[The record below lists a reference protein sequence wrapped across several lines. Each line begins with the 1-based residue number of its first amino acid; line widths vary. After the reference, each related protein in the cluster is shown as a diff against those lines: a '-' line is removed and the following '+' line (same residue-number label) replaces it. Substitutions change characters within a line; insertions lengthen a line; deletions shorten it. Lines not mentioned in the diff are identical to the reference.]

1 MPGILGQP
9 NALRMTTRRL
19 ICVALA
25 CVALAALSLLV
36 ADEPVYD
43 AWSWLVWGREL
54 AQLEL
59 DTTSGPAW
67 KPLPVVLTALLSP
80 AGDAA
85 PQLWLVLVRA
95 AWLIA
100 LALAAQISLTLSAG
114 LPRPARIA
122 GAAFAVLCVVL
133 LRDEVTH
140 WSRQV
145 AGAMAEPL
153 LVALVLGA
161 VGAGLAG
168 RARAALA
175 LGALAALVRPELFA
189 LLALY
194 GLWSCRA
201 VPGSRPFVAAALLAV
216 VGLWV
221 GPELLLGGG
230 RASAQRAQTATGDPL
245 EALGWAA
252 LLPLA
257 VAWPL
262 ALAALHDRRA
272 RVLGAGALALVAIV
286 AAMTVAGFAGLPRFM
301 APAAV
306 LVGVLGGA
314 GLAALLTRPR
324 AWVVALVVP
333 ALVVTAIGLPERI
346 GEVPHAWS
354 SAARV
359 SDSHDRLRAVAAAV
373 GRDRLLACGRLATS
387 DVLVRTALAWK
398 LGVPL
403 SEVVSFGRRPRLSG
417 AFVVGLQASPG
428 LRRDVREA
436 ATRVAANG
444 EWSVYSI
451 DCPAMASSSAGPGP
465 RSAGVTGAT
474 R

>member
-9 NALRMTTRRL
+9 NALRMTKRRL
-19 ICVALA
+19 LCAALA
-25 CVALAALSLLV
+25 CLALAALSLLL

-54 AQLEL
+54 THSEL

-67 KPLPVVLTALLSP
+67 KPLPVVLTAPLSL

-95 AWLIA
+95 SWLMA
-100 LALAAQISLTLSAG
+100 LVLAAQISLTLSAAR
-114 LPRPARIA
+114 PRAARIA

-133 LRDEVTH
+133 LSDDVTH

-145 AGAMAEPL
+145 AGGMAEPL

-161 VGAGLAG
+161 VHAGLAG
-168 RARAALA
+168 RVRTALV
-175 LGALAALVRPELFA
+175 LGALAALARPEVFA

-194 GLWSCRA
+194 GLWTWRA
-201 VPGSRPFVAAALLAV
+201 VPGARTVAVA
-216 VGLWV
+216 VGLLVPALWLA
-221 GPELLLGGG
+221 PEVLAGGG
-230 RASAQRAQTATGDPL
+230 GSPAQRARTATGDPL
-245 EALGWAA
+245 EALGWAVA
-252 LLPLA
+252 LPLA

-262 ALAALHDRRA
+262 ALAALLDDRRA

-301 APAAV
+301 APAAA

-314 GLAALLTRPR
+314 GLAGLLSRPR
-324 AWVVALVVP
+324 AWLVVLAAP
-333 ALVVTAIGLPERI
+333 ALAVTAIGLSSRVAEL
-346 GEVPHAWS
+346 PHAWS
-354 SAARV
+354 SAARI
-359 SDSHDRLRAVAAAV
+359 SDSHDRLRDLAGAV
-373 GRDRLLACGRLATS
+373 GRERLLACGRLATS

-403 SEVVSFGRRPRLSG
+403 SQVVSFGTRPRLSG

-428 LRRDVREA
+428 LRQDVRAA
-436 ATRVAANG
+436 ATRVGAGG

-451 DCPAMASSSAGPGP
+451 DCPATASSSPPA

>member
-1 MPGILGQP
+1 
-9 NALRMTTRRL
+9 MTKRRL
-19 ICVALA
+19 LCAALA
-25 CVALAALSLLV
+25 CLALAALSLLL

-54 AQLEL
+54 TQLEL

-67 KPLPVVLTALLSP
+67 KPLPVLLTAPLSL

-95 AWLIA
+95 SWLMA
-100 LALAAQISLTLSAG
+100 LVLAAQISLTLSAG
-114 LPRPARIA
+114 RPRAGRIA
-122 GAAFAVLCVVL
+122 GASFAVLCTVL
-133 LRDEVTH
+133 LTDDVTH

-145 AGAMAEPL
+145 AGGMAEPL

-161 VGAGLAG
+161 VCVGLAG
-168 RARAALA
+168 NVRTALVLA
-175 LGALAALVRPELFA
+175 ALAALLRPEVFPLV
-189 LLALY
+189 ALY
-194 GLWSCRA
+194 GLWSGRA
-201 VPGSRPFVAAALLAV
+201 VPAARPLAV
-216 VGLWV
+216 AVVVAVPALWLA
-221 GPELLLGGG
+221 PELLMSDGGG
-230 RASAQRAQTATGDPL
+230 ANARRAQTGTSDPL

-262 ALAALHDRRA
+262 ALAALRDDRRA
-272 RVLGAGALALVAIV
+272 RILGAAALALVAIV

-301 APAAV
+301 APAAA
-306 LVGVLGGA
+306 LVGALGGA
-314 GLAALLTRPR
+314 GLAALLDSPR
-324 AWVVALVVP
+324 GWIVALAVP
-333 ALVVTAIGLPERI
+333 ALAVTAIGLPDRVA
-346 GEVPHAWS
+346 EVPHAWS

-359 SDSHDRLRAVAAAV
+359 SDSHDRLRALTGAV
-373 GRDRLLACGRLATS
+373 GRERLLACGRLATS

-428 LRRDVREA
+428 LRREVRAA
-436 ATRVAANG
+436 ATRVAADG

-451 DCPAMASSSAGPGP
+451 DCPATASSSPAPP
-465 RSAGVTGAT
+465 ARSAGVTGAT

>member
-1 MPGILGQP
+1 
-9 NALRMTTRRL
+9 MTIRRL
-19 ICVALA
+19 LCAALA
-25 CVALAALSLLV
+25 CLALAVLSLLL

-54 AQLEL
+54 THLEL

-67 KPLPVVLTALLSP
+67 KPLPVLLTAPLSL

-85 PQLWLVLVRA
+85 PHLWLVFVRA
-95 AWLIA
+95 SWAVA
-100 LALAAQISLTLSAG
+100 LVLAAQISLTLSAG
-114 LPRPARIA
+114 RPRAARFA
-122 GAAFAVLCVVL
+122 GAAFAVAGIVL
-133 LRDEVTH
+133 LRDDVTH

-145 AGAMAEPL
+145 AGGVAEPL

-161 VGAGLAG
+161 AAAGLAG
-168 RARAALA
+168 RARSALA
-175 LGALAALVRPELFA
+175 LGALAALARPEVFA

-194 GLWSCRA
+194 ALWAWRAAPRARPLAVAVALA
-201 VPGSRPFVAAALLAV
+201 VPALWLA
-216 VGLWV
+216 
-221 GPELLLGGG
+221 PELLLADGG
-230 RASAQRAQTATGDPL
+230 ASPAQRARTDTGDPL

-272 RVLGAGALALVAIV
+272 QVLGAGALGLVAIV

-301 APAAV
+301 APAAA

-314 GLAALLTRPR
+314 GLAALLARPR
-324 AWVVALVVP
+324 AWIVALAVP
-333 ALVVTAIGLPERI
+333 ALAVTAIGLPGRV
-346 GEVPHAWS
+346 GQVPHAWR
-354 SAARV
+354 SAARI
-359 SDSHDRLRAVAAAV
+359 SDSHDRLRDVVAAV
-373 GRDRLLACGRLATS
+373 GRERLLACGRLATS

-403 SEVVSFGRRPRLSG
+403 SEVVSFGTRPRLSG

-428 LRRDVREA
+428 LRRDVRA
-436 ATRVAANG
+436 GATRVAAGG

-451 DCPAMASSSAGPGP
+451 DCPATASSSPGP
-465 RSAGVTGAT
+465 ARSVGVSGTT